1 MKFAM
6 HKTHVWMVLWLP
18 FFFSP
23 FLLCSYF
30 YIFFHFIGTEKKN
43 AFFVCYMCPHTHE
56 SRTAH
61 FSSDG
66 LRVFCQTIRVQLNMK
81 MLQSFLL
88 LSKTPNSSWMVFFP
102 FMSVSFSLE
111 LTIFH
116 PFSWIF
122 PLFLSVSQFSMVN
135 KTCRLAT
142 GSYYLLVLFHI
153 HLVDCSCWQT
163 KR

>member
-1 MKFAM
+1 M

-18 FFFSP
+18 FFSLHSCFAAISIFS
-23 FLLCSYF
+23 FILSVQKKKCFFCLLYVPSY
-30 YIFFHFIGTEKKN
+30 
-43 AFFVCYMCPHTHE
+43 THE

-88 LSKTPNSSWMVFFP
+88 LSKTPNSSWVVFFP
-102 FMSVSFSLE
+102 SCLSL
-111 LTIFH
+111 FH
-116 PFSWIF
+116 SNSQFFIHFLGFF

-135 KTCRLAT
+135 KTCRLAA